1 MTAPRRWSA
10 VFLPPS
16 REQEAAAPLSEHGWR
31 RTVAGMH
38 VISAAVWGLA
48 VVATLLGQNDVVG
61 TDRTAALAALGVLAL
76 AYVLLGTPA
85 LVHGR
90 PLLGAGYLVALVAV
104 FAVLGW
110 VAPSLFFLLFLAYP
124 QIWFVVQGRPAGVVW
139 TVLLAGVTTL
149 GPLLRP
155 DSGENPREVV
165 LETGV
170 SLLFSLA
177 LGLWIGRV
185 IVQSEQRAELIAQ
198 LESTRAELAAAERER
213 GVLAERERLAR
224 EVHDTLAQG
233 YTSIVV
239 LAQTAAGQLDGDADG
254 ARERLAL
261 IEEVARDNLQEARAV
276 VAAFGPAHLDGSTL
290 VEALQRLADRFG
302 RETGTAVR
310 VDTGALGEGVT
321 LRRDEEVVLLRGAQE
336 ALTNVRR
343 HAGASAV
350 VIRLV
355 TAGGPGG
362 RQVSVQVEDDGVGF
376 DPGSTPVSGLDGLR
390 DRAGQVGGA
399 LEVASAPGAGTR
411 VTVRVPGA

>member
-1 MTAPRRWSA
+1 MTSRRWSA
-10 VFLPPS
+10 AFLPPAGD
-16 REQEAAAPLSEHGWR
+16 EEAAAPLSERGWR
-31 RTVAGMH
+31 TTVAGMH
-38 VISAAVWGLA
+38 LISAAMWGLA
-48 VVATLLGQNDVVG
+48 VVATLLGQNDVGG
-61 TDRTAALAALGVLAL
+61 TDRVFALAALGGLAA
-76 AYVLLGTPA
+76 AYVLLGVPA
-85 LVHGR
+85 LLRGR
-90 PLLGAGYLVALVAV
+90 PVHAVGYLGALVAG
-104 FAVLGW
+104 FGVLGW
-110 VAPSLFFLLFLAYP
+110 VAPSLLFLLFLAYP
-124 QIWFVVQGRPAGVVW
+124 QVWFVVQGRPAGVVW
-139 TVLLAGVTTL
+139 TVLLAGATTL

-155 DSGENPREVV
+155 DSGENAGEVV

-170 SLLFSLA
+170 SLVFSLA

-185 IVQSEQRAELIAQ
+185 LAQSEQRAELIEQ
-198 LESTRAELAAAERER
+198 LRSTRAELAAAERER

-239 LAQTAAGQLDGDADG
+239 LAQTAAGQLDGDVDG

-276 VAAFGPAHLDGSTL
+276 VAAFGPVHLDGSTL

-310 VDTGALGEGVT
+310 VDTSALGEGLA

-350 VIRLV
+350 VIRLAAV
-355 TAGGPGG
+355 GRLGD
-362 RQVSVQVEDDGVGF
+362 RQVSVHVEDDGVGF
-376 DPGSTPVSGLDGLR
+376 DPDTTPASGLDGLR

-399 LEVASAPGAGTR
+399 LEVASVPGAGTR